1 MKQYHLESKTF
12 DDLVSDETGNLKTHG
27 QGWVRVGSQEQ
38 INAVSAAI
46 TSGGEA
52 WLDHSGSLKTSPPRP
67 SAAHEWDADK
77 KTWVLD
83 KAAAEA
89 LKTVQQ
95 AEMWERIK
103 AKRETQRYGGVYV
116 PALGKWMHSDE
127 PSRTQYLQLQLFAAS
142 GVLKKT
148 VRWKT
153 MDGSF
158 IDLDADGVTAV
169 AAQIMDNEQED
180 FAVAERHRAAML
192 KAANPLEYDYSD
204 GWTQTYQAA

>member
-27 QGWVRVGSQEQ
+27 QGWVRVSSQEQ

-192 KAANPLEYDYSD
+192 KAENPLEYDYSD